1 MHIHVL
7 GICGTFMGSLAV
19 LAKQQGHIVSGS
31 DANVYP
37 PMSTQLEDQGIVL
50 QQGFS
55 PAHLQPHPDLV
66 VIGNALS
73 RGNPAV
79 EYVLEHG
86 LEYCSGPEWLSRF
99 VLRGR
104 WVLAVAGTHGK
115 TTTSSMLAWIL
126 TCAGLK
132 PGYLIGGVA
141 KNFPASAD
149 LGETPFFVV
158 EADEYD
164 SAFFDKRS
172 KFVHYS
178 PRTAIFN
185 NLEFDHGDIFPDVA
199 AIQRQ
204 FHHLVRIIPGNGLI
218 ISPRND
224 DNLNEVLR
232 QGCWSRRQYMELIDT
247 TESADVVDGVAA
259 EETIS
264 WYARLCSEDGS
275 EFELGKRN
283 RGVDAGSHRIRWEL
297 GGSHNVGNAM
307 AAVAAAHHA
316 GVDITVACEALA
328 SFGGVKRRQELLGEP
343 GGVRVFDDFA
353 HHPTAID
360 ITLRGM
366 RAKFKSAG
374 RTGRLIAVIEP
385 RSNTMK
391 MGVHQA
397 ALGEACRSAD
407 LTLWFDAGSAA
418 LDLRGIAAAS
428 PRPARVLDSV
438 DEIVAMLV
446 AECRE
451 GDDVVIMSNGG
462 FGGIHQK
469 LLQAL
474 AAKGSTRTTKEH
486 E

>member
-1 MHIHVL
+1 MHIHIL

-19 LAKQQGHIVSGS
+19 LAKQMGHTVSGC

-37 PMSTQLEDQGIVL
+37 PMSTQLEEQGIAL
-50 QQGFS
+50 MQGFK
-55 PAHLQPHPDLV
+55 AEHLQPHPDLV

-79 EYVLEHG
+79 EYTLEQG
-86 LEYCSGPEWLSRF
+86 LDYCSGPQWLSRY

-126 TCAGLK
+126 SYAGLK

-141 KNFPASAD
+141 SNFSSSAD
-149 LGETPFFVV
+149 VGELPFFVV

-185 NLEFDHGDIFPDVA
+185 NLEFDHGDIFPDLA

-218 ISPRND
+218 LSPRDD
-224 DNLNEVLR
+224 DNLNAVLE
-232 QGCWSRRQYMELIDT
+232 QGCWSQHQAMDLLGEDDSAAVQEKGMSWFVRLH
-247 TESADVVDGVAA
+247 SADGSYFEIGKRVDGNPQPAA
-259 EETIS
+259 QVQWSLSGT
-264 WYARLCSEDGS
+264 
-275 EFELGKRN
+275 
-283 RGVDAGSHRIRWEL
+283 
-297 GGSHNVGNAM
+297 HNVRNAM

-316 GVDITVACEALA
+316 GVEIAVACEALA
-328 SFGGVKRRQELLGEP
+328 QFKGVKRRQELLGEIN
-343 GGVRVFDDFA
+343 GVRVYDDFA
-353 HHPTAID
+353 HHPTAIA
-360 ITLRGM
+360 ITLEGM
-366 RAKFKSAG
+366 RAKFEKAE
-374 RTGRLIAVIEP
+374 RPGRLIAVIEP

-391 MGVHQA
+391 MGVHKEVLAQS
-397 ALGEACRSAD
+397 CRSAD
-407 LTLWFDAGSAA
+407 FTYWFDAGTAA
-418 LDLRGIAAAS
+418 FDLAS
-428 PRPARVLDSV
+428 VVKDSPTPARLVDSIEGLV
-438 DEIVAMLV
+438 DTLAGEA
-446 AECRE
+446 RP
-451 GDDVVIMSNGG
+451 GDDIVIMSNGG

-474 AAKGSTRTTKEH
+474 RAKST
-486 E
+486 